1 MLKTKKFTPA
11 LTLIPEN
18 IEIDQVDFSDQTL
31 IEGIAPLFYY
41 IYAKSLK
48 VSNRSI
54 QLKKWRTND
63 NNFYTGK
70 TIMMH
75 DLIELMINQPHPSA
89 VYQLSNELFNSE
101 KDRQMQADKFIKKY
115 NLSLSAII
123 NVTGRYML

>member
-70 TIMMH
+70 TIMM
-75 DLIELMINQPHPSA
+75 I
-89 VYQLSNELFNSE
+89 
-101 KDRQMQADKFIKKY
+101 
-115 NLSLSAII
+115 
-123 NVTGRYML
+123 